1 MTLRDL
7 VRSLYEQGL
16 DDPTSP
22 VAGFGHAWEQPVAGL
37 AYDSRR
43 VARGD
48 VFVGF
53 TGERADGSAFALQ
66 AIARGA
72 IAVVADRPLPGPVA
86 VPWVH
91 VPDGRL
97 ALAIL
102 AATFY
107 DHPSRA
113 LSVTGIT
120 GTNGKTTT
128 SYLVRAIHERAGYPC
143 GLIGTV
149 HYTVGGELRA
159 APRTTPEALDLQ
171 RLLKDM
177 VNAGARACAME
188 VSSHALALRRVERT
202 RFAAAVFTNLT
213 RDHLD
218 FHLDMGR
225 YFAAKQRLFE
235 LLPAGAPAVVNID
248 DTYGATLAAAC
259 PNTVTYGL
267 SSSADVRPGLMEP
280 SLHGLVFEALT
291 PAGRL
296 SIRSRLGG
304 RFNLYNLLAATAT
317 GVALNLPNEAIEGG
331 LWEVSA
337 VPGRFQVV
345 SDPADEVTVIV
356 DYAHTDDALQNVLEA
371 VRPLATGRLITV
383 FGCGGDRD
391 RTKRPLMGAV
401 ASRLSDV
408 VVITSDN
415 PRSEDPEQIM
425 DDIERGIGTA
435 SEHGLGTLDN
445 TDTGS
450 GRARPIGRWLR
461 EADRRVAIEH
471 AVADAAPADVIVI
484 AGKGHEQY
492 QHLRDRMVPFDDV
505 EIARA
510 AVARRR
516 RPADV
521 HQEAV

>member
-1 MTLRDL
+1 MTLREL
-7 VRSLYEQGL
+7 VRALHTQCV
-16 DDPTSP
+16 DDATVPI
-22 VAGFGHAWEQPVAGL
+22 VGFEHVWEQPVAGL

-53 TGERADGSAFALQ
+53 QGEHADGSTFASQ
-66 AIARGA
+66 AIALGA
-72 IAVVADRPLPGPVA
+72 IAIVADRPAPGPVA
-86 VPWVH
+86 VPWVS

-102 AATFY
+102 SAAFH

-113 LSVTGIT
+113 LRVTGIT

-128 SYLVRAIHERAGYPC
+128 SYLVRAIHERAGYSC

-149 HYTVGGELRA
+149 QYAVGDVLRD

-171 RLLKDM
+171 QLLKEM
-177 VNAGARACAME
+177 VTAGARACVME
-188 VSSHALALRRVERT
+188 VSSHALALRRVDHT

-218 FHLDMGR
+218 FHRDMDR
-225 YFAAKQRLFE
+225 YFAAKRRLFE
-235 LLPAGAPAVVNID
+235 LLPTGAPAVINVD
-248 DTYGATLAAAC
+248 DGHGAALAAEF
-259 PNTVTYGL
+259 PNAVTYGL
-267 SSSADVRPGLMEP
+267 SSPADVRPGLIEP

-304 RFNLYNLLAATAT
+304 RFNLYNLLAAIAT
-317 GVALNLPNEAIEGG
+317 GVALRLPNEAIERG
-331 LWEVSA
+331 LLDVSA

-345 SDPADEVTVIV
+345 SDPADDVTVIV
-356 DYAHTDDALQNVLEA
+356 DYAHTDDALQNVLAA
-371 VRPLATGRLITV
+371 VRPLTAGRVITV

-425 DDIERGIGTA
+425 DDIERGIATA
-435 SEHGLGTLDN
+435 PSRGAGSLD
-445 TDTGS
+445 DRDATG
-450 GRARPIGRWLR
+450 GRARLPGRCVR
-461 EADRRVAIEH
+461 EADRRAAIEH
-471 AVADAAPADVIVI
+471 AVAEAAPADVIVI

-492 QHLRDRMVPFDDV
+492 QQMRDRLVPFDDV
-505 EIARA
+505 QMARD

-516 RPADV
+516 QARNAS
-521 HQEAV
+521 QETK

>member
-7 VRSLYEQGL
+7 VRSMREQGL
-16 DDPTSP
+16 DDTADP
-22 VAGFGHAWEQPVAGL
+22 VAGFDHAWEQPVAGL

-53 TGERADGSAFALQ
+53 RGEHADGSAFAAQ
-66 AIARGA
+66 AIAQGA
-72 IAVVADRPLPGPVA
+72 IAVVVDRLAPGPLA
-86 VPWVH
+86 VPWVQ

-97 ALAIL
+97 ALATL
-102 AATFY
+102 SAAFY
-107 DHPSRA
+107 DHPSRT

-128 SYLVRAIHERAGYPC
+128 SYLVRAIHERAGVPC

-171 RLLKDM
+171 QLLKDM
-177 VNAGARACAME
+177 VTAGARACAME
-188 VSSHALALRRVERT
+188 VSSHALALRRVEGT

-218 FHLDMGR
+218 FHLDMDR
-225 YFAAKQRLFE
+225 YFAAKRRLFE
-235 LLPAGAPAVVNID
+235 LLPAGAPAVVNVD
-248 DTYGATLAAAC
+248 DSHGATVAAAC
-259 PNTVTYGL
+259 TNTVTYGL
-267 SSSADVRPGLMEP
+267 SSPADVRPGLIEP

-317 GVALNLPNEAIEGG
+317 GVALNLPNEAIEQG
-331 LWEVSA
+331 LSEVSA

-356 DYAHTDDALQNVLEA
+356 DYAHTDDALQSVLEA
-371 VRPLATGRLITV
+371 VRPLALGRLITV

-415 PRSEDPEQIM
+415 PRSEDPELIM

-435 SEHGLGTLDN
+435 SGGGPAPLDETNPLG
-445 TDTGS
+445 
-450 GRARPIGRWLR
+450 GRARPTGRWLR
-461 EADRRVAIEH
+461 EADRSMAIER
-471 AVADAAPADVIVI
+471 AISEASPTDVIVI

-516 RPADV
+516 RATDG
-521 HQEAV
+521 HREAV